1 MSSAAFG
8 LCSILFDISSCV
20 WNHFFSG
27 RRKKS
32 YDCKDHR
39 NLKRT
44 DACRLD
50 HYNHCGNQGV
60 KSWITVCYGKDEN
73 EAVKERYYLTMDRIS
88 QITRESTVEEPYR
101 SYFIKTAEFIQ
112 MISEVKSLVDAD
124 AWNSQS
130 LEELKLWNERL
141 YEDVLPPHYETSYAN
156 PSYAVRQLG
165 VEFGP
170 KLSFLYEE
178 IRGQIPFAMEEP
190 SERDDRFWTS
200 YLLRSITV

>member
-1 MSSAAFG
+1 MDYRV
-8 LCSILFDISSCV
+8 L
-20 WNHFFSG
+20 W
-27 RRKKS
+27 
-32 YDCKDHR
+32 
-39 NLKRT
+39 
-44 DACRLD
+44 
-50 HYNHCGNQGV
+50 
-60 KSWITVCYGKDEN
+60 KDEN
-73 EAVKERYYLTMDRIS
+73 EAVKERYYLAMDRIS

-165 VEFGP
+165 VDWHS
-170 KLSFLYEE
+170 KLMLF
-178 IRGQIPFAMEEP
+178 IRGDPWTDSICHGEP
-190 SERDDRFWTS
+190 SDRDDDSGRVI
-200 YLLRSITV
+200 Y

>member
-1 MSSAAFG
+1 MDYRV
-8 LCSILFDISSCV
+8 L
-20 WNHFFSG
+20 W
-27 RRKKS
+27 
-32 YDCKDHR
+32 
-39 NLKRT
+39 
-44 DACRLD
+44 
-50 HYNHCGNQGV
+50 
-60 KSWITVCYGKDEN
+60 KDEN
-73 EAVKERYYLTMDRIS
+73 EAVKERYYLAMDRIS

-141 YEDVLPPHYETSYAN
+141 YEDVLPSHYETSYAN

-178 IRGQIPFAMEEP
+178 IRGRFHFAG
-190 SERDDRFWTS
+190 RA
-200 YLLRSITV
+200 V